1 MIRVTGRMADAQ
13 GMADNHALSSVT
25 KAYTLSATDTV
36 VRVEIPLAAA
46 DNYDVILPPVGAV
59 PGTKLYMEFHRADGI
74 YVNGAV
80 TVKGAGDEVGTSYAS
95 LPVSDDGAFL
105 VLENLAGRRWVRAAI
120 DDSLIPTD
128 PGDPEAEDPRVVTE
142 AATLSVENVY
152 ATVEIPLAAVDSYD
166 LTLPPVVDARDARYY
181 IEFSRTAGSYV
192 DGAVTVKSQADEDGD
207 PYVSQA
213 VYGDGDWLVL
223 DNVAGVAWKEVASS
237 LTPPVA
243 TADTPKAVTEAVTL
257 GVAETCVHV
266 TIPAG
271 TADSYAITLPPVDEA
286 NGRIYSFEFE
296 QADEYTDGAV
306 TVTSQDDDLGQYED
320 ASITKDGGF
329 LVLLNVAGARWLKLD
344 GDLSA

>member
-1 MIRVTGRMADAQ
+1 MADAQ
-13 GMADNHALSSVT
+13 GMADNHVLS
-25 KAYTLSATDTV
+25 AYTLSATDTV
-36 VRVEIPLAAA
+36 VQVEIPLAAA
-46 DNYDVILPPVGAV
+46 DNYDVILPPVATV

-128 PGDPEAEDPRVVTE
+128 PGDPEAETPRVIDD

-152 ATVEIPLAAVDSYD
+152 ATVEIPLADADSYD

-181 IEFSRTAGSYV
+181 IEFSRAAGNYV

-207 PYVSQA
+207 AYVSQA

-223 DNVAGVAWKEVASS
+223 DNVAGVAWKEVASN

-243 TADTPKAVTEAVTL
+243 TADTPKTVTEAVTL
-257 GVAETCVHV
+257 GVAETRVHV

-271 TADSYAITLPPVDEA
+271 TADNYAITLPPVDEA

-296 QADEYTDGAV
+296 RAAEYADGSV
-306 TVTSQDDDLGQYED
+306 SVTSQDDDLGLYED